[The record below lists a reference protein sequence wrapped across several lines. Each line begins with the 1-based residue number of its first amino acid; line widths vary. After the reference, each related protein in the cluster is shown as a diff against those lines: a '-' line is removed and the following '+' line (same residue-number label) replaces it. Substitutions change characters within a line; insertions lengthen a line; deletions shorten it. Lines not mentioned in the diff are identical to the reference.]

1 MLSCPG
7 ISAFHFGT
15 TVAGLKARQ
24 APLPSP
30 TPPPVFFSFASTMF
44 CVFWVCEYLVCFSA
58 RGIPATGTA
67 LQTDYTQN
75 VHNWELNWK
84 APSSLPCSVSFLFLV
99 VVLGCGCDACT
110 ALQWMPNVRK
120 ILKCG
125 LEKSRLTG
133 FGSWSDPGPSPGHRQ
148 KTETCSTDRWRCIL
162 SLLVSAALMRS
173 SLPVNFRPVQQR
185 LG

>member
-24 APLPSP
+24 APLPP
-30 TPPPVFFSFASTMF
+30 HFFSL
-44 CVFWVCEYLVCFSA
+44 CINYVLCFWVCEYLVCFST
-58 RGIPATGTA
+58 RGISATGTA

-99 VVLGCGCDACT
+99 VVLGWGCDACT
-110 ALQWMPNVRK
+110 APQWMPNVRK
-120 ILKCG
+120 ILKCR
-125 LEKSRLTG
+125 LENSRLTG
-133 FGSWSDPGPSPGHRQ
+133 WRSSAAGPTQVRHRD
-148 KTETCSTDRWRCIL
+148 TDRKRRR
-162 SLLVSAALMRS
+162 AALTGGGAS
-173 SLPVNFRPVQQR
+173 SACWCQR
-185 LG
+185 R